1 MDCFED
7 FADVQQGQ
15 EVIVQTLE
23 GYRAGVVL
31 SVDPEMRVL
40 RFTNG
45 ETVVFPM
52 EEDEQ

>member
-1 MDCFED
+1 MDSFED
-7 FADVQQGQ
+7 FADVQPGQ

-23 GYRAGVVL
+23 GYRAGVVV
-31 SVDPEMRVL
+31 SVDTEMRML
-40 RFTNG
+40 KFTNG